1 MVSEAFCTPTKID
14 GLLYIMPFWVWVII
28 ICLVFL
34 VSYDKRSGKLQDFF
48 GPDIVED
55 PRNGHSER
63 TTQSSG
69 DTDESS

>member
-1 MVSEAFCTPTKID
+1 M
-14 GLLYIMPFWVWVII
+14 II

-34 VSYDKRSGKLQDFF
+34 VTYDKRSGKLQEFF

-55 PRNGHSER
+55 PRNGQPER
-63 TTQSSG
+63 KTQSSG

>member
-1 MVSEAFCTPTKID
+1 
-14 GLLYIMPFWVWVII
+14 MPFWILVILM
-28 ICLVFL
+28 CLVFL

-48 GPDIVED
+48 GPEIVED

-63 TTQSSG
+63 TTQGGG